1 MSSRKLKKEILE
13 LIKDEEWEAGLEE
26 ICQLPERKSINPLF
40 SLFHSTDEV
49 LKWRA
54 ITAMGAVVSHLAERD
69 LESARVVMRRLMWN
83 LNDESGGIGWGSP
96 EAMGEIMARSRQ
108 LADEYAH
115 ILMSYADENGNY
127 LEHEPLQRGVLW
139 GLGRLAGERPDLVR
153 RAEPSIIPFLR
164 SQDPTIRGLAAW
176 VLSTL
181 GMEESSPGLTHLA
194 TDESEFQIFLDRR
207 LVTRRVNDLVK
218 TPGKGLSDD

>member
-13 LIKDEEWEAGLEE
+13 LIKDEEWEAGLEK